1 MEPSNPGEGPKL
13 SHSRAG
19 PRGCTAEGGTS
30 RSEAQ
35 REETGSCRGT
45 GRGRYRGAPVLLGVL
60 FHLESFDFE
69 VRAQKKGFA
78 GA

>member
-1 MEPSNPGEGPKL
+1 MEPTNPGEGPKL

-19 PRGCTAEGGTS
+19 QRGCTAEGGTS

-45 GRGRYRGAPVLLGVL
+45 GRGR
-60 FHLESFDFE
+60 D
-69 VRAQKKGFA
+69 
-78 GA
+78 